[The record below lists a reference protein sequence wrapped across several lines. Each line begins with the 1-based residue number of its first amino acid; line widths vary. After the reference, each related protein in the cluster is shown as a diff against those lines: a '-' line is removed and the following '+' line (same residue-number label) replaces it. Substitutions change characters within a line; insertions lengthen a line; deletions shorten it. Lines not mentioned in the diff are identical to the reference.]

1 VVEGYAALEYLV
13 GNADFG
19 VDQDRIGVMEES
31 AGGGLAACLVHWTM
45 VSGLLWAI
53 IGQGQ
58 FQLRLAILSR
68 SDHG

>member
-1 VVEGYAALEYLV
+1 
-13 GNADFG
+13 
-19 VDQDRIGVMEES
+19 MEES

-58 FQLRLAILSR
+58 FQSRLAILSR